1 MSTVTDA
8 QDHLLDFFASSA
20 SFESSDTFESAAA
33 SSGEESSR
41 SMTSDIKSF
50 LGSLWYLHAFSI
62 ALSNSW
68 HMNHEVV
75 YILAYIA
82 TSNGHIATSNGTTIL
97 TLSPSAAEVNTSS
110 ILFFVA
116 NLNFFRV
123 IFLLRSILFA
133 TQITGQRSQ
142 VSRSPC

>member
-62 ALSNSW
+62 ALSNS
-68 HMNHEVV
+68 
-75 YILAYIA
+75 
-82 TSNGHIATSNGTTIL
+82 IL

-133 TQITGQRSQ
+133 TH
-142 VSRSPC
+142 